1 MKIHLRFFLFPL
13 IIVFLLPSCSGGGF
27 HLRESTRL
35 SGAYQNIALQG
46 ISTESKLHTTLK
58 QSIKDAGGNIVPL
71 ASANAIIVIKNLKED
86 KKIVAYTRERIARE
100 YIVYLHFN
108 YQIKIGDKELEQRLI
123 RLDKTLIY
131 DSNFVLGK
139 AEEESRIQQSLREE
153 ATRLILLRLRYS
165 KQ

>member
-13 IIVFLLPSCSGGGF
+13 IIFLLLPSCSGGGF

-35 SGAYQNIALQG
+35 SGAYQNIVLQG
-46 ISTESKLHTTLK
+46 ISTESKLYTTLK
-58 QSIKDAGGNIVPL
+58 QSIKEAGGDVVPL
-71 ASANAIIVIKNLKED
+71 VSANSIIVINNLKED

-100 YIVYLHFN
+100 YMVYLHFD
-108 YQIKIGDKELEQRLI
+108 YQIKIGDKEREQRLI

-153 ATRLILLRLRYS
+153 AARLILLRLRYS